1 MKTKIVLV
9 LSLLLA
15 GCQTKSPVGTPLPD
29 APPLRGKPA
38 NYVDRAPR
46 DAVPA
51 PRETPSIAPSE
62 KSAQQTQVIEA
73 LIAQNDALTA
83 RLSAA
88 EHEPAPSSVPSSPA
102 LTTAAAPI
110 IPPVPAA
117 PTTSSSPATAALPR
131 PAPDLPLLVPNA
143 AGAIDAT
150 ALAATAAGSLSN
162 PFAVR
167 AATADPARE
176 ITLDVQGIVT
186 GAQPC
191 ALVNGHVVEPGD
203 TIESLR
209 LARLNADSLVL
220 NGDGFAINLPLGT
233 TKVRLAL

>member
-1 MKTKIVLV
+1 
-9 LSLLLA
+9 
-15 GCQTKSPVGTPLPD
+15 
-29 APPLRGKPA
+29 
-38 NYVDRAPR
+38 
-46 DAVPA
+46 
-51 PRETPSIAPSE
+51 
-62 KSAQQTQVIEA
+62 
-73 LIAQNDALTA
+73 
-83 RLSAA
+83 
-88 EHEPAPSSVPSSPA
+88 
-102 LTTAAAPI
+102 
-110 IPPVPAA
+110 
-117 PTTSSSPATAALPR
+117 
-131 PAPDLPLLVPNA
+131 VPNA

-150 ALAATAAGSLSN
+150 ALAATAAGSLPN

-167 AATADPARE
+167 AASADPARE

-209 LARLNADSLVL
+209 LARLSADSLVL